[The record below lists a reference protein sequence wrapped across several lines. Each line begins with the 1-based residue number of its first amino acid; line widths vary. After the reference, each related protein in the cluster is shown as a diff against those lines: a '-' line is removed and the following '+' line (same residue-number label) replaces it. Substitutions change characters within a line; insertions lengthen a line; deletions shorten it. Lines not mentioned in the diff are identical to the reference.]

1 MQNNANMKAATQ
13 RRVPEE
19 LHLQLHCFGNLKTRN
34 NNNDDDDDNIAEVS
48 KAAVYAL
55 CIKER
60 GC

>member
-1 MQNNANMKAATQ
+1 MKAATQ